1 MPITCVVYGCGNSTR
16 NGNFSWH
23 RFPDAAKHPHLLEM
37 WVSSIKQN
45 SRTMIEFAPN
55 KWSRICSEHFSDH
68 MKETVGN
75 RVVLKLN
82 AVPTIFKNAVNID
95 YSDEGAKGL
104 LDAASYIETQ
114 LNIPVNEVC
123 IGKSIVSEEVEFEKS
138 LVPMPDLVMDDNQI
152 NLTQNDCTIEEH
164 DSQVINFNCLLHD
177 HTYSCQ
183 SPYRLKRQLEEVIEK
198 AESLKKKL
206 KNSRMQN
213 GRLRMKVNDMSSVVS
228 SLTEIEETNF
238 MVWYIIS
245 LFVRNYV
252 VRITIFSISIGRCQK
267 CGLFGHHITECRA
280 RMMCR
285 YCKKKGHVKQTCPIL
300 ARKISSR
307 RRVTNIFKNCQFKGK
322 LM

>member
-228 SLTEIEETNF
+228 SLTEEGFVNVDQAEILNNTLSGVSRDIFNRLTHEDKTRVSYPPELRWGLVVVHPKIEETNF
-238 MVWYIIS
+238 MAD
-245 LFVRNYV
+245 VRSV
-252 VRITIFSISIGRCQK
+252 VF
-267 CGLFGHHITECRA
+267 L
-280 RMMCR
+280 
-285 YCKKKGHVKQTCPIL
+285 
-300 ARKISSR
+300 
-307 RRVTNIFKNCQFKGK
+307 VTT
-322 LM
+322 

>member
-164 DSQVINFNCLLHD
+164 DSQ
-177 HTYSCQ
+177 
-183 SPYRLKRQLEEVIEK
+183 
-198 AESLKKKL
+198 
-206 KNSRMQN
+206 
-213 GRLRMKVNDMSSVVS
+213 
-228 SLTEIEETNF
+228 IEETNF
-238 MVWYIIS
+238 MAD
-245 LFVRNYV
+245 VRSV
-252 VRITIFSISIGRCQK
+252 VF
-267 CGLFGHHITECRA
+267 L
-280 RMMCR
+280 
-285 YCKKKGHVKQTCPIL
+285 
-300 ARKISSR
+300 
-307 RRVTNIFKNCQFKGK
+307 VTT
-322 LM
+322 